1 MPGAWKPGEPPPPLN
16 VQRPREKEA
25 VHDFFR
31 YHLDRIVS
39 PQTKFEIPKD
49 LDPDKLKILKFR
61 ALAEANS
68 GDVTKL
74 RQLVS
79 RLLGPEFA
87 DYIQPIKLKQGVKA
101 HPPLA
106 DLSWVIVDLIKL
118 IHRMHYPKR
127 SYHHV
132 GEWKYEE
139 EVAARYLGV
148 PELGKNPLHRRK
160 KKPRARYAI

>member
-1 MPGAWKPGEPPPPLN
+1 LN
-16 VQRPREKEA
+16 AQRPREQEA

-31 YHLDRIVS
+31 YHLDHIVS

-61 ALAEANS
+61 ALAEARS

-79 RLLGPEFA
+79 WLLGPEFT
-87 DYIQPIKLKQGVKA
+87 DYIQPTKLKRGVKA
-101 HPPLA
+101 YPPLP

-118 IHRMHYPKR
+118 IERMHYKKR
-127 SYHHV
+127 SYRRR
-132 GEWKYEE
+132 GEWNYVE

-160 KKPRARYAI
+160 KKPRAR

>member
-1 MPGAWKPGEPPPPLN
+1 LN
-16 VQRPREKEA
+16 AQRPREQKA

-49 LDPDKLKILKFR
+49 SDPAKLKILKFR
-61 ALAEANS
+61 ALAEARS

-74 RQLVS
+74 CLLVS
-79 RLLGPEFA
+79 HFLGPEFV
-87 DYIQPIKLKQGVKA
+87 DFIQPIKLKQGVKEY
-101 HPPLA
+101 PPLA

-118 IHRMHYPKR
+118 IERMHYKKR
-127 SYHHV
+127 QYRRR
-132 GEWKYEE
+132 GEWNYVEE
-139 EVAARYLGV
+139 IAARYLGV

-160 KKPRARYAI
+160 KKPRAR